1 MSKPYNILSLDG
13 GGSWALIQVKC
24 LQRLFGADKRGHEIL
39 RYFDLVAANSG
50 GSLVLAALVANLP
63 LPVILNLFT
72 NGTSLPDIFAHS
84 RSLWPLVHSVLKV
97 GPQYSTAHK
106 RTALEKHLVALEK
119 QALPPLAK
127 GRIATLY
134 LKDVPAYVAG
144 EEGANGPHLL
154 ITTYDYNRQRSSFFR
169 SNLHSYGDSAYLQE
183 RLMPG
188 APLSLRSKAMKLLDA
203 VHASSTAPVNFFDAP
218 AHVDIEGQP
227 NYLWDGGVAGYNNPV
242 LAAVTEA
249 LTNNVAADRI
259 RVLSIGTGA
268 KVYPVL
274 LKGRRSN
281 PPNLVTEPKANDWFT
296 HDLRKL
302 ASAVVGAPPDAASFV
317 AFTALN
323 PGAVFRHVEGGAPLN
338 PNFIRANP
346 SIQPELVGD
355 EWRIPARFEQHA
367 SLANRSAMMGDLRNL
382 ELDAVKPKDVGLVVK
397 VCDAWLADELPNQ
410 PIRASNT
417 LQCLVGQDRFSQ
429 VETQFRAV
437 FPAVGT
443 PPAYGLPAK

>member
-24 LQRLFGADKRGHEIL
+24 LQKLFGANKRGHEIL
-39 RYFDLVAANSG
+39 RHFDLVAANSG

-63 LPVILNLFT
+63 LPVILNLFVD
-72 NGTSLPDIFAHS
+72 GTSLPDIFAHS
-84 RSLWPLVHSVLKV
+84 RSLWPLVHAVFGV

-106 RTALEKHLVALEK
+106 RAALEKHLVALEK
-119 QALPPLAK
+119 ETLLPPAK
-127 GRIATLY
+127 GRIATLC
-134 LKDVPAYVAG
+134 LEDVPAYVAIG
-144 EEGANGPHLL
+144 GASGPHLL
-154 ITTYDYNRQRSSFFR
+154 ITTYDYNRQRSAFFR
-169 SNLHSYGDSAYLQE
+169 SNPNSYGDSAYLQH
-183 RLMPG
+183 RLLPG
-188 APLSLRSKAMKLLDA
+188 APRSLRSKAIRLLDA

-218 AHVDIEGQP
+218 AEVMLNGQP

-281 PPNLVTEPKANDWFT
+281 PPNLVTEPKAHDWFT

-323 PGAVFRHVEGGAPLN
+323 PGAVLRHVEGGAPLN

-355 EWRIPARFEQHA
+355 EWRIPARFEQYE

-437 FPAVGT
+437 FPAVGI
-443 PPAYGLPAK
+443 PPA